1 MRLLALTIAA
11 SLALGGQA
19 LAADVQVPF
28 VGCKSDGQMGPLD
41 PPKDDGKAPS
51 LPAPVAAKL
60 AWYVGTSTGGV
71 LAPRGW
77 RCFEL
82 YGSNGS
88 VLMVAP
94 MGFGRD
100 PFTATLAGPAVEM
113 SSSLG
118 ITSGRFQA
126 AKLAARLFPKRKAF
140 VEAVIAE
147 EIEPRRSFPYG
158 PLPSDRVERLSAD
171 AAAYTTPPNTRGLGT
186 MGRMVKSAE
195 AIRGLVWMD
204 DDNDATLLAVRLSHG
219 QDGLARAIVEA
230 MKPR

>member
-1 MRLLALTIAA
+1 MRLLVLTIMATF
-11 SLALGGQA
+11 ALGGQA

-41 PPKDDGKAPS
+41 PPKDDGKAPR
-51 LPAPVAAKL
+51 LPAPVAAQL

-94 MGFGRD
+94 KGFGRD
-100 PFTATLAGPAVEM
+100 PFTAMLAGPAVELNN
-113 SSSLG
+113 SLG
-118 ITSGRFQA
+118 MTSGRFQA

-140 VEAVIAE
+140 VESVIGE
-147 EIEPRRSFPYG
+147 EIESRRSYPYG
-158 PLPSDRVERLSAD
+158 PFPSDRVERLTRD
-171 AAAYTTPPNTRGLGT
+171 AIAYTTPPGTRGVGT
-186 MGRMVKSAE
+186 MGRMVKSQDP
-195 AIRGLVWMD
+195 IHGLVWMD
-204 DDNDATLLAVRLSHG
+204 DDNDATQLAVRLPRR